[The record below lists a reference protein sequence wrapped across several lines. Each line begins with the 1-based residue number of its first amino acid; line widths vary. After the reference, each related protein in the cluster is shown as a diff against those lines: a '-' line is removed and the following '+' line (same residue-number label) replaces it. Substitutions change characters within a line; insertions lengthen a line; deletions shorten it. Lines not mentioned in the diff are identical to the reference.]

1 MCVLDDKAPPG
12 DVVNTVARIMA
23 EGGSHQ
29 NPHEL
34 LGTSD
39 IDRYT
44 HSFIFITYRKLIF
57 T

>member
-1 MCVLDDKAPPG
+1 MLDDKAPPG

-23 EGGSHQ
+23 EGGSYQ

-44 HSFIFITYRKLIF
+44 HTVLSSSHTESIYT
-57 T
+57 